1 MVACFFI
8 LLAIPPLRHFF
19 NLITFHSLRTCDRVL
34 THTHTRPELCVLY
47 INCAQPIKPRVT
59 KFQQRDALF
68 PLSTP
73 VSLPV
78 NERQS
83 DQRVCVCVC
92 VCSCVAVP
100 DTPPQIICE
109 KRWEPSDELKSVAPP
124 PRLPSLFFFS
134 MRGLRILASANPRGE
149 QGAVGGGLRGG
160 RGERVGRREK
170 EGQDQ
175 QPPGLA
181 AHRSCHSW
189 EGRMGGGGWREGW
202 RGRR

>member
-1 MVACFFI
+1 MTASS
-8 LLAIPPLRHFF
+8 H
-19 NLITFHSLRTCDRVL
+19 
-34 THTHTRPELCVLY
+34 THTHTHALSCVCFTLTVHSRSSHVLPNSNRGMLCFLY
-47 INCAQPIKPRVT
+47 PHLCP
-59 KFQQRDALF
+59 
-68 PLSTP
+68 
-73 VSLPV
+73 SLLMNGSQISV
-78 NERQS
+78 C
-83 DQRVCVCVC
+83 VCVCVC